1 MIAKALRR
9 SCWIVLVC
17 LALAAPR
24 AIAQDAAAVSPKVVK
39 VKLENDR
46 VRVLEAISNPGDKE
60 GWHSHPATVVY
71 VVTGGKLRISTP
83 DGKSND
89 VEFKSGDVL
98 YRAPVTHSA
107 ENIGTTQLHVII
119 VELKTP

>member
-17 LALAAPR
+17 LALVAPR
-24 AIAQDAAAVSPKVVK
+24 ATAQDAAAVTPKVVK
-39 VKLENDR
+39 VTLENDR
-46 VRVLEAISNPGDKE
+46 VRVLNYISDPGDKE
-60 GWHSHPATVVY
+60 GWHSHPAMVVY
-71 VVTGGKLRISTP
+71 VVTGGTLRISTP

-89 VEFKSGDVL
+89 VEFKTGDVL
-98 YRAPVTHSA
+98 YRAPITHST
-107 ENIGTTQLHVII
+107 ENIGKTQLHAIL